1 MQSRITRTY
10 LAVPVHLTKL
20 VESAARSQADAVFL
34 DLEDAVPEAQK
45 SNALDSAI
53 RALMTYMRSI
63 DEEPCPRTVST
74 MPAHRQNKR
83 KTKSTDD
90 SL

>member
-10 LAVPVHLTKL
+10 LAVPVHQTKL

-45 SNALDSAI
+45 SNALCHP
-53 RALMTYMRSI
+53 RI
-63 DEEPCPRTVST
+63 DDIHAVNR
-74 MPAHRQNKR
+74 
-83 KTKSTDD
+83 
-90 SL
+90 